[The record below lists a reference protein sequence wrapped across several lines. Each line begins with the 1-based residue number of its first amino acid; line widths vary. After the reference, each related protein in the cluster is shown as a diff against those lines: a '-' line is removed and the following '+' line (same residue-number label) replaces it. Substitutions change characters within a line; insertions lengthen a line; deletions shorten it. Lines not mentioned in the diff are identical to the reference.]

1 METLAARYPSVGW
14 NRNILKRTIFYSWQ
28 SDLPNNTNLSFI
40 ENCIAV
46 AIKKLK
52 AIEPISIGLNLDKAT
67 REVSGTPDIT
77 ESIFNKISRSSV
89 FIADISIIN
98 SSIQDGRKTPNPN
111 VLIELG
117 YAARTLGWEKIIC
130 VYNTDYGSYE
140 DLPFDLR
147 NRRIMSYSLKDTNKA
162 DTKKNTAKKIEKA
175 IQEMHENGI
184 LTDKILD
191 FLKKEIDQEILGLV
205 SHFVQFVSKSDAKL
219 DLFGNIQNFLNYTQ
233 SDISE
238 ILVNKKVL
246 GFYLLKS
253 FHEYEG
259 KIQNFIN
266 QAMSSQYY
274 NREILN
280 ALIDIYEW
288 FSAYDTTRTRY
299 FSKLLIKLEEK
310 EESLF
315 VINSS
320 KVAHGNQFPDRYL
333 LMKKINEKE
342 GQVCNFGDFYP
353 GNIASLTNYHHFNK
367 EYLDKFSNILQL
379 LIKSINKWIE
389 LTNKEL
395 IIDFVKNFRVKKT
408 DGDWL

>member
-1 METLAARYPSVGW
+1 M
-14 NRNILKRTIFYSWQ
+14 NRTIFYSWQ
-28 SDLPNNTNLSFI
+28 SDLPNNSNLSFI
-40 ENCIAV
+40 ENCLAL
-46 AIKKLK
+46 ATKKLRLLK
-52 AIEPISIGLNLDKAT
+52 PISVELTTDKAT
-67 REVSGTPDIT
+67 REITGSPDIT

-98 SSIQDGRKTPNPN
+98 SSSENVRKTPNPN

-130 VYNTDYGSYE
+130 VYNTDYGGFE

-147 NRRIMSYSLKDTNKA
+147 NRRIMSYSLKDGNKS
-162 DTKKNTAKKIEKA
+162 DRKKDVAKKIEKA
-175 IQEMHENGI
+175 IQEMHEKGI

-205 SHFVQFVSKSDAKL
+205 SHFVRFVNEVGAKSD
-219 DLFGNIQNFLNYTQ
+219 LFRSIQEFLNYTNV
-233 SDISE
+233 DILQLLE
-238 ILVNKKVL
+238 NKKVL
-246 GFYLLKS
+246 GFYILKS
-253 FHEYEG
+253 FHEYEK
-259 KIQNFIN
+259 KIHNFVN
-266 QAMSSQYY
+266 QAMTSQYY

-280 ALIDIYEW
+280 SLIDIYEW
-288 FSAYDTTRTRY
+288 FSAYDSTRTRY
-299 FSKLLIKLEEK
+299 FSKLFIKLEEK

-342 GQVCNFGDFYP
+342 SQICNFGDFYP
-353 GNIASLTNYHHFNK
+353 GNISNLTNYHNFNK
-367 EYLDKFSNILQL
+367 EYLDKYVGNIQL

-389 LTNKEL
+389 LTNKEI
-395 IIDFVKNFRVKKT
+395 IIDFVKSFRIKKV